1 MIFSPYVAGPVLPSH
16 SRLGVFQCP
25 PRWRTFMESQDW
37 QHQITECA
45 INFIV
50 FVALT
55 ERGQHPLFFSFIYI
69 PIRAAFGNSRLL
81 QTERPKTPSPFGDRV
96 VKGFRQNST
105 LCTFVYRMLSRR
117 GCTAVAQMACAAP
130 DIYVGRLELCQQII
144 ICYVRGYTNSIYLS
158 NKHTKRT

>member
-1 MIFSPYVAGPVLPSH
+1 MSAALADIHGVA
-16 SRLGVFQCP
+16 RLATPDYRMRYKFYSICCTYRAWSTP
-25 PRWRTFMESQDW
+25 
-37 QHQITECA
+37 A
-45 INFIV
+45 
-50 FVALT
+50 
-55 ERGQHPLFFSFIYI
+55 FFPFIYI

-81 QTERPKTPSPFGDRV
+81 QTERPKTPSPVGDRV